1 VRAARAERAGGGVPG
16 RGQPRPQISLSEGTA
31 LGTCLAWPVAVLYLP
46 AVVAAEGRED
56 GWLGM
61 LLAGLVLIPVGL
73 LLGALAHRVPRL
85 GLVDQATLALGKAL
99 GRVVA
104 AVFVLG
110 TSVLAAYAVRA
121 GAEMVRLLMLPR
133 TPPWVISLVI
143 ALQGAVGAW
152 FGLEVVARAAVM
164 AFLSVGA
171 LLLVLIPGFIPMFDA
186 RRLFPVLSYGPGP
199 LLRSAAVSAGFWG
212 QVVLLAMSAE
222 SFRTPAELRASAL
235 RAGAASLATGWLLFV
250 LAQGSA
256 GWYGVSE
263 FAMPN
268 VEVMRAV
275 RFYLPLFERV
285 DVLVVT
291 GWTAMGFVQVAWLV
305 WALAR
310 GVSRLAGAVDSRPF
324 VVPVAAALWGA
335 SLVGPED
342 LPGLLLRWT
351 RVLVPLATGVLVLT
365 VAVVWLTAAV
375 RPPAPPAPRGARR
388 DGTGAVG
395 QDR

>member
-1 VRAARAERAGGGVPG
+1 MRAARAERAGGGVPG

-351 RVLVPLATGVLVLT
+351 RLLVPLATGVLVLT
-365 VAVVWLTAAV
+365 VALVWLTAAV
-375 RPPAPPAPRGARR
+375 RRPALPAPGGAGRDGRGAVEH
-388 DGTGAVG
+388 GG
-395 QDR
+395 